1 MKFET
6 FQKIISLHQEEQE
19 KIHGIYEHGIDL
31 INFADQYHEIISILV
46 TEIYGESGY
55 DWFSWFC
62 HESDYGKKGPEAWDE
77 NEDPICYDVK
87 SLWEYLELNK
97 IKLNKTKI

>member
-6 FQKIISLHQEEQE
+6 FQEVISLLQEEQ
-19 KIHGIYEHGIDL
+19 KATQGIYKNGIDL
-31 INFADQYHEIISILV
+31 INFVDQYHGIIKILI

-62 HESDYGKKGPEAWDE
+62 HENDFGTKGLEAWDE
-77 NEDPICYDVK
+77 NENPICYDVK
-87 SLWEYLELNK
+87 SLWELLEKDK
-97 IKLNKTKI
+97 IKE